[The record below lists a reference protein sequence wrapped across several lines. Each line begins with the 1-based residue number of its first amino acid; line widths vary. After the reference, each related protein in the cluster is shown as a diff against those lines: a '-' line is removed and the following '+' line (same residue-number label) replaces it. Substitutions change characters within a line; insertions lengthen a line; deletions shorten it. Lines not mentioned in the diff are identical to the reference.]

1 VIEIAALFAALRH
14 VAIGTKRTYCNVRY
28 LSAFGG
34 KADINRDCL
43 TIVIHSAVRIER
55 GLRIPLQ

>member
-1 VIEIAALFAALRH
+1 MRMSAF
-14 VAIGTKRTYCNVRY
+14 GTKRTYRDVRY

-55 GLRIPLQ
+55 GLGIPLQ

>member
-1 VIEIAALFAALRH
+1 M
-14 VAIGTKRTYCNVRY
+14 
-28 LSAFGG
+28 SAFGG

-55 GLRIPLQ
+55 GLGIPLQ